1 MITVGMNY
9 HVLAGKQ
16 KDFKDKLQAVIQ
28 PMTTVQLQVLL
39 MSIIVMVM
47 LAGCG
52 SPTPTTQNVG
62 PPPPPPAPAPEPEP
76 APPPPKPQ
84 PDPYET
90 AMSEVSTIIKRYGT
104 VYASVKDDATA
115 DKSVEEIGRM
125 TTRLRELTTEIRKMP
140 YRAGQEKHALM
151 FQTELTQ
158 LQTAQLSNPDMQR
171 VLGDPDLG
179 LKFIAAH
186 QGFVTEG
193 LLPLGQAVVARQPS
207 VLPQPEP
214 PAASQPT
221 PSTK

>member
-1 MITVGMNY
+1 
-9 HVLAGKQ
+9 
-16 KDFKDKLQAVIQ
+16 
-28 PMTTVQLQVLL
+28 MTTVQFRGLPVWT
-39 MSIIVMVM
+39 IVIVMVM

-62 PPPPPPAPAPEPEP
+62 PPRPPPAPSPEPEP

-90 AMSEVSTIIKRYGT
+90 AMSEVSTIVRRYGT
-104 VYASVKDDATA
+104 VYANVKDESTA
-115 DKSVEEIGRM
+115 DKAVEEVGRM
-125 TTRLRELTTEIRKMP
+125 AARLRELSAEIGKIP
-140 YRAGQEKHALM
+140 YRAGQEKHALA

-186 QGFVTEG
+186 QSFVTEG
-193 LLPLGQAVVARQPS
+193 LLPLGQTVVARQPNVS
-207 VLPQPEP
+207 QQPAP
-214 PAASQPT
+214 STQPT